1 MTRWGF
7 PLFAT
12 FASTH
17 SFPGVSFAVIPI
29 IPRLAFLL
37 RGIGRF
43 QGASHRRRIR
53 QPVSIAD
60 PARVISCVGASR
72 SGYDACMLSAAL
84 LTAFFGLLRAS
95 EYTCPAP
102 HVYSARAA
110 LMVSDVSI
118 DWHNRILRVNIRV
131 SKTDPFMTGAV
142 VIISAI
148 GGQLCPFRAMVT
160 YLHARGRPS
169 GPLFMFRNGSSSSG
183 MTSLE
188 LSAQRC
194 PLAQSA
200 LTHCV
205 EGVPLHWPPW
215 VSPLM

>member
-1 MTRWGF
+1 MYLNGVQAANFDLGF
-7 PLFAT
+7 HQPLT
-12 FASTH
+12 
-17 SFPGVSFAVIPI
+17 SF
-29 IPRLAFLL
+29 PRLAFLL
-37 RGIGRF
+37 RGIRRF

-60 PARVISCVGASR
+60 LARVISCVGASR
-72 SGYDACMLSAAL
+72 SVYDARMLSAAL

-95 EYTCPAP
+95 ECTCPAP

-215 VSPLM
+215 VSPHM